1 MEEFEMELKKVPI
14 DKIDIGEAN
23 VRTENIV
30 KNIDDLAE
38 SIKVI
43 GLQQPPIVFPKEGGK
58 YDLIIGQRRLIA
70 MKKLGLE
77 KVPVLIRKPTKLI
90 EGKIAS
96 LSENIHRVKLSPR
109 DMLDTCSYLLNK
121 LKSVNKVAKVLGVSP
136 LTVKKYLGYQIVP
149 EPIKKLVDKKKLTV
163 PVATRI
169 AISVP
174 DEEKA
179 LEMAK
184 KVVRMTKPERERVF
198 DVVREEPEAP
208 VEHVIKRAEKI
219 KVRRE
224 IIIHLSEDI
233 VEAIKRASSDFGL
246 DLEGTIET
254 AVTDWLGEQGY
265 L

>member
-1 MEEFEMELKKVPI
+1 
-14 DKIDIGEAN
+14 
-23 VRTENIV
+23 
-30 KNIDDLAE
+30 
-38 SIKVI
+38 
-43 GLQQPPIVFPKEGGK
+43 
-58 YDLIIGQRRLIA
+58 
-70 MKKLGLE
+70 
-77 KVPVLIRKPTKLI
+77 
-90 EGKIAS
+90 
-96 LSENIHRVKLSPR
+96 
-109 DMLDTCSYLLNK
+109 
-121 LKSVNKVAKVLGVSP
+121 VLGGGP
-136 LTVKKYLGYQIVP
+136 ETVKKYLGYQIVP
-149 EPIKKLVDKKKLTV
+149 EPIKKLVDKKKMTV

-179 LEMAK
+179 IEMAK
-184 KVVRMTKPERERVF
+184 KVVRMTKPERERIF

-208 VEHVIKRAEKI
+208 VEHILKRAKKA

-233 VEAIKRASSDFGL
+233 VEGIKKASRDLGL